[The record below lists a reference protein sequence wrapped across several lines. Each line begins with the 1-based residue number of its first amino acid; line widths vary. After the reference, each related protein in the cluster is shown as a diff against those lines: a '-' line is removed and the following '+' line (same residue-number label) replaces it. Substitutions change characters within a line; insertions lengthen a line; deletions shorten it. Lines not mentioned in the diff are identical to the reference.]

1 MFIYLCIAVALEWA
15 LLFHITLW
23 QAELIVEALFD
34 RRIVGCPT
42 MRELPADRIRL
53 SGGAFFIY

>member
-1 MFIYLCIAVALEWA
+1 MFIYLRIAVALEWV

-34 RRIVGCPT
+34 RRIVG
-42 MRELPADRIRL
+42 
-53 SGGAFFIY
+53 